1 MRKLYFML
9 LIIFGIFMMPESSY
23 ACNKSSQKK
32 NCSKEIT
39 AHKKQK
45 KENCCDK
52 NSTSHNCKGKCKH
65 TSCICPVSCVNAA
78 AFFILPEFSSNLF
91 ALTEKRLGFYHTE
104 AGFASGFHSIWQ
116 PPKIS

>member
-45 KENCCDK
+45 ENCCDK

-65 TSCICPVSCVNAA
+65 ASCICPVSCVNAA
-78 AFFILPEFSSNLF
+78 AFFILPEFNSNLF

-116 PPKIS
+116 PPKIG